1 MSLIEQALEKM
12 RAQQQHAGAA
22 VAAARV
28 AAPVVPLAAA
38 SAPAS
43 DAGVTRPSPPA
54 PATTHSLRI
63 SIDQDKLLREGV
75 LAKPAQQHQQASE
88 YRNIKRQLL
97 QALRDG
103 GTSIKDSDRIL
114 MIASAIAGEGKTF
127 TAINLALSLARE
139 LDYSV
144 LLIDADFA
152 KPNTSRLLGIE
163 AASGLLDAARRED
176 IDPESL
182 VVDTD
187 IPGLSVLPAGSMVAN
202 ATEYLTSVRMHEI
215 LARLVSVPNR
225 IILMDSPPLLM
236 TTESAAL
243 AQLAGRVLLV
253 VRAEST
259 PHRAVLDALDL
270 LGDSVNV
277 GLILNQTTHAPL
289 QGYYYGYD
297 YYATQGAASE

>member
-12 RAQQQHAGAA
+12 RAQKLSAGAPA
-22 VAAARV
+22 VAAPRT
-28 AAPVVPLAAA
+28 AALLPAA
-38 SAPAS
+38 SALWI
-43 DAGVTRPSPPA
+43 A
-54 PATTHSLRI
+54 PATPAAVHSLRVN
-63 SIDQDKLLREGV
+63 IDKDKLLHEGV
-75 LAKPAQQHQQASE
+75 LAKQAQQHQQASE
-88 YRNIKRQLL
+88 YRQIKRQLL
-97 QALRDG
+97 QALREG
-103 GTSIKDSDRIL
+103 GTAIKDSDRIL
-114 MIASAIAGEGKTF
+114 VIASAIAGEGKTF
-127 TAINLALSLARE
+127 TSINLALSLARE

-152 KPNTSRLLGIE
+152 KPNISRLLGIE
-163 AASGLLDAARRED
+163 TASGLLDAARRAD
-176 IDPESL
+176 IDAESL
-182 VVDTD
+182 VIDTD
-187 IPGLSVLPAGSMVAN
+187 IPGLSLLAAGSMTAN

-215 LARLVSVPNR
+215 LARLVAVPNR
-225 IILMDSPPLLM
+225 IILIDSPPLLM

-289 QGYYYGYD
+289 QGYYYGYS
-297 YYATQGAASE
+297 YYEAQDAASD

>member
-12 RAQQQHAGAA
+12 RVQKQGTGAP
-22 VAAARV
+22 AAAAPRV
-28 AAPVVPLAAA
+28 AAPLPAA
-38 SAPAS
+38 SAPAG
-43 DAGVTRPSPPA
+43 DAGTPRIA
-54 PATTHSLRI
+54 PAAPAAVHSLRVT
-63 SIDQDKLLREGV
+63 IDKDKLLHEGV
-75 LAKPAQQHQQASE
+75 LSRQAQLHQQASE

-127 TAINLALSLARE
+127 TAINLAMSLARE

-152 KPNTSRLLGIE
+152 KPNTSRLLGVE
-163 AASGLLDAARRED
+163 AASGLLDAARRDD

-187 IPGLSVLPAGSMVAN
+187 IPGLSLLPAGSMVAN

-289 QGYYYGYD
+289 QGYYYGYN
-297 YYATQGAASE
+297 YYGTQGAVSE

>member
-12 RAQQQHAGAA
+12 RAQQQN
-22 VAAARV
+22 VAA
-28 AAPVVPLAAA
+28 VPLAASRA
-38 SAPAS
+38 AAPANDS
-43 DAGVTRPSPPA
+43 SATWVQPA
-54 PATTHSLRI
+54 PVAVHSLRI
-63 SIDQDKLLREGV
+63 SINMDNLLHEGV

-88 YRNIKRQLL
+88 YRHIKRQLL
-97 QALRDG
+97 QTLRDG
-103 GTSIKDSDRIL
+103 GTAIKDRDRIL

-127 TAINLALSLARE
+127 TSVNLALSLARE

-152 KPNTSRLLGIE
+152 KPNISRLLGIE
-163 AASGLLDAARRED
+163 AASGLLDAARRAD
-176 IDPESL
+176 IDPETL
-182 VVDTD
+182 VVDSD
-187 IPGLSVLPAGSMVAN
+187 IPGLSLLPAGSMVAN

-297 YYATQGAASE
+297 YYSSQGVASE